1 MKVKRLFWGILVL
14 SAVLGLTACGQTT
27 APGYQAKKTIRT
39 GKLRATTFS
48 LVSSAE
54 NSSLNYQKQY
64 RYIEDI
70 GDGRGY
76 TAGIIGFTSATGD
89 LRTVIQRYMRLKP
102 HNNRLRK
109 YLPALRRVDGT
120 ASHRGLG
127 QHFVS
132 DWHHAAKG
140 IQMRHAQDA
149 VVDQVYL
156 RPVLR
161 AAQKDDL
168 SPLGQYIYYDAMVV
182 HGPGQDASSF
192 GGIRRQ
198 TLKLARSPK
207 QGGDQ
212 ATYLK
217 TFLKVRT
224 RVMRQEKA
232 HKDLSRLNV
241 QRRFIGDKNYR
252 LVRPLNW
259 KMYGDSYHLK

>member
-1 MKVKRLFWGILVL
+1 MKVKRAVWGIVMLCT
-14 SAVLGLTACGQTT
+14 VLGLTACGQSA
-27 APGYQAKKTIRT
+27 APGYQANQTIRT
-39 GKLRATTFS
+39 GKLRATTFA

-54 NSSLNYQKQY
+54 NSSLNYRQQY

-89 LRTVIQRYMRLKP
+89 LRTVVQRYVRLKP
-102 HNNRLRK
+102 YHNRLRK

-127 QHFVS
+127 HHFVS
-132 DWHHAAKG
+132 DWRHAAQDS
-140 IQMRHAQDA
+140 QMRHAQD
-149 VVDQVYL
+149 VEVDRVYL

-182 HGPGQDASSF
+182 HGPGQDANSF
-192 GGIRRQ
+192 GGIRQRA
-198 TLKLARSPK
+198 LKLARSPK

-217 TFLKVRT
+217 AFLKVRT

-241 QRRFIGDKNYR
+241 QRQLINEKKYR
-252 LVRPLNW
+252 LNRPLNW
-259 KMYGDSYHLK
+259 KMYGDAYHLK